1 MSGYILDCDPENLW
15 AEQCTIA
22 AAASVANGVY
32 TQGRALVGIL
42 MPAAWTAASLGYDVS
57 LDGVNWATAYDTN
70 GNFEQTIVAASVFV
84 CIPLSDAI
92 FAPYL
97 RLKSVVAASPTV
109 NTAQAQVAAAT
120 IILLFRRYLG
130 GS

>member
-1 MSGYILDCDPENLW
+1 MSSYVLDQNPENLW
-15 AEQCTIA
+15 AETVTIKNGT
-22 AAASVANGVY
+22 SVADAVY
-32 TQGRALVGIL
+32 TQGHALVGIQ
-42 MPAAWTAASLGYDVS
+42 MPTGWDAANLGFDVS
-57 LDGVNWATAYDTN
+57 VDNNTYQVAKDAS
-70 GNFEQTIVAASVFV
+70 GNFEQSIAAASTFI

-97 RLKSVVAASPTV
+97 KVKSVVTATPTV
-109 NTAQAQVAAAT
+109 NTAQNQSADRV